1 VVADTSPVMNRPE
14 GCGWIMSV
22 RGIGAATLSDVQYD
36 TAYKKRRMHK
46 NMPVEHIKIIV
57 FGVELDFRNS
67 WDLGGG
73 NYLLIHYDEKWF
85 WGMVTKSTARTFDG
99 LDQQTQQAYH
109 KSHINKTM
117 AVAFTAYEFKDNME
131 NGGDG
136 IKLGLFR
143 VQSYTIAKG
152 MVRRRVR
159 QRDGSFMA
167 GQVSMESYNIIKNC
181 FWFY

>member
-1 VVADTSPVMNRPE
+1 
-14 GCGWIMSV
+14 
-22 RGIGAATLSDVQYD
+22 
-36 TAYKKRRMHK
+36 
-46 NMPVEHIKIIV
+46 
-57 FGVELDFRNS
+57 
-67 WDLGGG
+67 
-73 NYLLIHYDEKWF
+73 
-85 WGMVTKSTARTFDG
+85 
-99 LDQQTQQAYH
+99 
-109 KSHINKTM
+109 M